1 MLNTFLNAR
10 KFGHETNLGCI
21 QLVKDGIIDQLIIC
35 QEDSAPEGIQRFE
48 QEKLSAIIREN
59 ELNNKIFM
67 ANGASESGAELVMR
81 ALCSEGSNAEVVW
94 LGENIGFSAMYEDRP
109 FIENLNAHMSAL
121 NIKEIQGSDNVIC
134 ILPPKRRQ
142 NDYTMD
148 FSEDYE
154 KYSDEEFEVMSQ
166 RISDLVQKDKRV
178 FLLDVE
184 SSNGGNP
191 ALLTAIA
198 KKIPILELYGY
209 SAWDTASNSLGT
221 LLAQL
226 LACRNKNSVGNKSYT
241 AERILNDCV
250 YLSVVRQKVSE
261 KLKSA
266 GVNVWSIDDTKT
278 AERLIRDTFQENG
291 ELLHSI
297 FDENV
302 PKFQTEL
309 RWPRLFEIKLSL

>member
-1 MLNTFLNAR
+1 MF
-10 KFGHETNLGCI
+10 
-21 QLVKDGIIDQLIIC
+21 
-35 QEDSAPEGIQRFE
+35 
-48 QEKLSAIIREN
+48 
-59 ELNNKIFM
+59 
-67 ANGASESGAELVMR
+67 
-81 ALCSEGSNAEVVW
+81 
-94 LGENIGFSAMYEDRP
+94 
-109 FIENLNAHMSAL
+109 
-121 NIKEIQGSDNVIC
+121 
-134 ILPPKRRQ
+134 
-142 NDYTMD
+142 
-148 FSEDYE
+148 
-154 KYSDEEFEVMSQ
+154 
-166 RISDLVQKDKRV
+166 

-250 YLSVVRQKVSE
+250 YQSVVRQKVSE

-309 RWPRLFEIKLSL
+309 RWPRLFEIKLSLQSYENKF